1 MIMNTTKLLTL
12 TLIIIFYV
20 SFIVKGILLRKKGI
34 NVNRLIRGD
43 KPRFTRILEVFL
55 MIITY
60 GMSVLQF
67 LSVFDVLP
75 SVYVGKHNEI
85 IGLILAF
92 VGIIFF
98 IMALIA
104 MKSSWRA
111 GIDKTQ
117 NTRLRTEGILKISR
131 NPAFLGFD
139 LFYIGVAYANPNIL
153 LFIMAFVSLVLF
165 HLQILEE
172 EKHLSARFGDDYTHY
187 KQKVR
192 RYI

>member
-1 MIMNTTKLLTL
+1 MNTTQFLTL
-12 TLIIIFYV
+12 LVMIVFYG
-20 SFIVKGILLRKKGI
+20 SYIVKTMLLKKKGI
-34 NVNRLIRGD
+34 STNRLGKGD
-43 KPRFTRILEVFL
+43 KPAYTRLLEIFL
-55 MIITY
+55 IIVTLC
-60 GMSVLQF
+60 MVVLQL

-75 SVYVGKHNEI
+75 VSFYIGKYNGI
-85 IGLILAF
+85 IGIAVAF
-92 VGIIFF
+92 IGVIFF

-111 GIDKTQ
+111 GIDNTQ
-117 NTRLRTEGILKISR
+117 NTRLRTGGVLKLSR

-153 LFIMAFVSLVLF
+153 LFIMVFVSLVLF

-172 EKHLSARFGDDYTHY
+172 EKYLSTTFGDSYIRY